1 MSFAITKEAEVVVVD
16 VEGQLIVGNRQELK
30 QKVLDELEREA
41 FPESVVIAKRRSV
54 LDRRGH
60 SPLAVVADAAAAGGA
75 VLAVCADSA
84 RRLAG
89 LRARTSGFALI
100 SYHALGCEPLLAE
113 GFAHLVAL
121 DPPQSGMAGA
131 LIALLIL
138 WPFAAAGGALGIG
151 AGKALQRRM
160 LRSTLKAARRREHA
174 KKPAAPVRV
183 SVAGR

>member
-1 MSFAITKEAEVVVVD
+1 MMPFPAVAPVEVAALLGFLFGFVV
-16 VEGQLIVGNRQELK
+16 
-30 QKVLDELEREA
+30 
-41 FPESVVIAKRRSV
+41 
-54 LDRRGH
+54 RRGWVLGL
-60 SPLAVVADAAAAGGA
+60 PLTV
-75 VLAVCADSA
+75 
-84 RRLAG
+84 
-89 LRARTSGFALI
+89 
-100 SYHALGCEPLLAE
+100 
-113 GFAHLVAL
+113 LVAL